1 MYLVVSEPFKFQFGG
16 NIIHNVCITVST
28 VTKLLKVMK
37 IEMGILISSHFNHW
51 LGAAEAIM
59 KELRIDLE
67 VATVMFQQVQLVTV
81 EMITTAKGN
90 CQLT

>member
-1 MYLVVSEPFKFQFGG
+1 
-16 NIIHNVCITVST
+16 
-28 VTKLLKVMK
+28 
-37 IEMGILISSHFNHW
+37 
-51 LGAAEAIM
+51 M

-67 VATVMFQQVQLVTV
+67 VATVMFQQVQLATV